1 MAKARLVLVLMLVL
15 SLSLPFVVPGTPAQA
30 APAQQTQSARV
41 RFVHASFDAPT
52 LDGYL
57 DGAAVAPGVRANS
70 GYMDVEPGEH
80 TFSWRAA
87 GGAED
92 LASTSLTIESGQR
105 VTIAAM
111 NTFANLEARAYL
123 DDVSAPPR
131 YTARV
136 RVVHAVPDA
145 GPVTVTAGD
154 LTLASG
160 LNYGEVGVTP
170 VYAGPHDVIVT
181 GADGA
186 QLTANPGQSFLDE
199 RTYTLFVV
207 GTAASGA
214 FRIVSYESTVLPLE
228 PTSLFR
234 FAHMASGAGP
244 VNVHFN
250 KEPAPLYSGVV
261 FGNVQN
267 SFVAG
272 LGTHLVELYAP
283 GTNPANAAPLA
294 SGTFDIGLNEAV
306 LFVAQ
311 GSADALEVG
320 AYTADY
326 SPVPSQSARLTVINL
341 ATGNPPFTVER
352 MNGTPLLDAIDL
364 YSTASTIVPAGSYNI
379 RFKNASSGVMM
390 MEKGSI
396 GIPVGTVT
404 MMIAFDDD
412 PSDPWVNVVTVPNE
426 GVPVYAAVRWA
437 HFNIFGPPVTVTMNG
452 APAVESL
459 VYRMN
464 TEYLLYPPGI
474 YTLETYPVGA
484 DPSTSEPLSSMSVE
498 LTGDNFPRTIYVYG
512 DPDQA
517 RLNVTPDSLELLPD
531 GLARIRFINA
541 AIDAGG
547 VSVYNSAD
555 NALVAQS
562 VLFGQASSN
571 TNLSAGTYSFTFV
584 ADFGQVAA
592 LQAFNVEAGKIYTV
606 VLGGSVTEQPGAE
619 VFVLTATP

>member
-1 MAKARLVLVLMLVL
+1 MAKARLILVLMLVI
-15 SLSLPFVVPGTPAQA
+15 SLSVPFLAPAAPAQA
-30 APAQQTQSARV
+30 AAAQQAAPARV
-41 RFVHASFDAPT
+41 RFVHASFDAPA
-52 LDGYL
+52 LDGYV
-57 DGAAVAPGVRANS
+57 DGVAVAPGVRANS
-70 GYMDVEPGEH
+70 GYMDLQPGEH
-80 TFSWRAA
+80 TFSWRAS

-92 LASTSLTIESGQR
+92 LASTSLAVESGQR
-105 VTIAAM
+105 VTIAAL
-111 NTFANLEARAYL
+111 NTFANLEARAYI

-160 LNYGEVGVTP
+160 LTYGEVSVTP
-170 VYAGPHDVIVT
+170 VYAGPHDVVVM
-181 GADGA
+181 AEDGT
-186 QLTANPGQSFLDE
+186 QLAANPSQSFLDE

-207 GTAASGA
+207 GTVASGA
-214 FRIVSYESTVLPLE
+214 FRIITYESTVLPLE

-234 FAHMASGAGP
+234 FAHMAAGAGP

-267 SFVAG
+267 SFAAG
-272 LGTHLVELYAP
+272 IGTHLVELYAP
-283 GTNPANAAPLA
+283 GTGPDNAAPLA
-294 SGTFDIGLNEAV
+294 SGQFDIGPNEAV

-320 AYTADY
+320 AYTADF
-326 SPVPSQSARLTVINL
+326 SPVPPQSARLTVINL
-341 ATGNPPFTVER
+341 ATGNPPFAVER
-352 MNGTPLLDAIDL
+352 MNGAPLLDAVDL
-364 YSTASTIVPAGSYNI
+364 YSMASTVVPAGSYNI
-379 RFKNASSGVMM
+379 RFKNPVSGGMM
-390 MEKGSI
+390 MEQGGV
-396 GIPVGTVT
+396 GIPAGTVT
-404 MMIAFDDD
+404 MMIALDDD
-412 PSDPWVNVVTVPNE
+412 PADQWVNAVTVPNE

-437 HFNIFGPPVTVTMNG
+437 HYNIFGPPVSVYMNG
-452 APAVESL
+452 EPAVESL

-464 TEYLLYPPGI
+464 TEYLLYPPGV
-474 YTLETYPVGA
+474 YTLATYPVGA
-484 DPSTSEPLSSMSVE
+484 DPNTAEPLFSDSIE

-517 RLNVTPDSLELLPD
+517 RLNVAPDSLELLPD
-531 GLARIRFINA
+531 GMARIRFVNA

-547 VSVYNSAD
+547 VAVYNSAD
-555 NALVAQS
+555 NSVVAQS
-562 VLFGQASSN
+562 IPFGQASNN
-571 TNLSAGTYSFTFV
+571 TNVSAGTYSFTFM

-592 LQAFNVEAGKIYTV
+592 LQAFEVEAGKVYTV